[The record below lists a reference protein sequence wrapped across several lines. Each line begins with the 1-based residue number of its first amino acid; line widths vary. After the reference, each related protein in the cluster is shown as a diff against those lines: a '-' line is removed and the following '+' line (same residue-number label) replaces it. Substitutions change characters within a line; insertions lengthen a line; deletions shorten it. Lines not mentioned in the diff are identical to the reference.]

1 MKIINDT
8 ITAVPGIQVG
18 HAQNEEALTGC
29 TVIICENGAIGGVE
43 HMCGAPGT
51 RETDALKP
59 MHLVE
64 KVHGIVLSGGSA
76 FGLDASSG
84 VMKYLEEK
92 NIGYI

>member
-1 MKIINDT
+1 
-8 ITAVPGIQVG
+8 
-18 HAQNEEALTGC
+18 
-29 TVIICENGAIGGVE
+29 
-43 HMCGAPGT
+43 MCGAPGT